1 MITYCT
7 VCSVQGYQHSSY
19 DEDNVTKE
27 EHVNI
32 KKKSAKNRA
41 LRDTLSKQD
50 RERYDLLNRDYVL
63 SVIEI

>member
-7 VCSVQGYQHSSY
+7 VYSVQGYQHSSY

-32 KKKSAKNRA
+32 KEQRTEQEQEQS
-41 LRDTLSKQD
+41 LEGHL
-50 RERYDLLNRDYVL
+50 E
-63 SVIEI
+63 